1 MSEQKPDSPVRLI
14 QQLLHLYGS
23 RMRKQAEQE
32 RELRQ
37 RAAAVAVR
45 LIGNADGNAV
55 DPVQLAAD
63 GEFELQLIA
72 RAIARATPAARGKL
86 LEALPQ
92 AVRSRVQDRMYTFQD
107 LGRLE
112 SRSLQKLL
120 MNLDPRTVGLA
131 LVGADSTVSRA
142 IFQNI
147 SSRTAAVYRDELS
160 YHESA
165 DPEDVQKARREVA
178 RTLARMVRSGKIADE
193 A

>member
-1 MSEQKPDSPVRLI
+1 
-14 QQLLHLYGS
+14 
-23 RMRKQAEQE
+23 
-32 RELRQ
+32 
-37 RAAAVAVR
+37 
-45 LIGNADGNAV
+45 
-55 DPVQLAAD
+55 
-63 GEFELQLIA
+63 
-72 RAIARATPAARGKL
+72 
-86 LEALPQ
+86 
-92 AVRSRVQDRMYTFQD
+92 MYTFQD